1 MANTPQLRPFPSKTL
16 NEIGFTYED
25 IERNPIKV
33 FEWFI
38 EHPEEFALLPPAQRD
53 KVLRIAQSQA
63 QPTQDIDLMDPKADD
78 IDWITTHFW
87 IPELKG
93 PIWLADYQKTMLRMA
108 LSKDE
113 NGLFNYS
120 LIVWSDIKKSIKSTI
135 AAAVALRR
143 AFQLDWGSIKV
154 IGNDQKQAA
163 SRSYYY
169 LTRAIRL
176 NPEMQNMVEK
186 GEIRVNRNTVF
197 FDFNNT
203 TLEAIPVD
211 PGGES
216 GGNDDHIV
224 WTEAWSSKSK
234 AAQTL
239 WTEMVIPPQKF
250 GKGLKWVETYA
261 GYTGDAPIL
270 EPLYEGNV
278 KEKYRIH
285 KDYPIY
291 KNGHTLVMWNQT
303 PRLPWQSSAY
313 YCIALPEDKNDLRV
327 LTKAGWIAAEDITLD
342 HELATTR
349 NNLEIEYQK
358 PSSIFR
364 KTYSGELLRL
374 KHSNVDLLVTPNHR
388 IYCDWVNHTRNYKG
402 KSEHDW
408 KFIEAK
414 DATKKQ
420 GGWIPGHGNW
430 VHAPLDVVEVENETY
445 NASLFIELLGW
456 YIAEGNVGRTT
467 HVMADGT
474 KKKYPVLVS
483 IAQDEEKNGPKHKHL
498 VSLCERLGLNFKA
511 KKNGVFIFNARLARY
526 MEQFGKSYD
535 KYIPRFV
542 LDDCSQEQ
550 MKLFLF
556 GFASGDGTRHENGA
570 WTLYTNSNQLK
581 LDLYELAFKC
591 GYRVT
596 DNGSWSSSPETG
608 RLPIHHVRIMKS
620 YIGWVGYGKRNN
632 WNTEVADAEVWCPT
646 VPNGAFCVMVNGKT
660 MWTGNSQQAIELQ
673 DSEFRRVH
681 RNEWVGSQETFLPPN
696 WWDECYEELPE
707 LTATESMIL
716 GVDAAVSGDCFAVV
730 GVTKHPTKPGMYS
743 VRLCKTWVP
752 PKNGKLSFKHPNPDI
767 NANLPDG
774 YITDV
779 CNRYRVKMIVYDP
792 YQLHS
797 MATEHNLNRKS
808 AFWEEF
814 QQGTQ
819 RLESDSGLL
828 QMIREETITHP
839 GFKDLTEHVM
849 NADSQKDSKNASK
862 LRLVKSTRKKKIDA
876 AVALSMALY
885 RAKSLNL

>member
-63 QPTQDIDLMDPKADD
+63 QPTQNIDLMDPKADD

-313 YCIALPEDKNDLRV
+313 Y
-327 LTKAGWIAAEDITLD
+327 
-342 HELATTR
+342 
-349 NNLEIEYQK
+349 
-358 PSSIFR
+358 
-364 KTYSGELLRL
+364 
-374 KHSNVDLLVTPNHR
+374 
-388 IYCDWVNHTRNYKG
+388 
-402 KSEHDW
+402 
-408 KFIEAK
+408 
-414 DATKKQ
+414 
-420 GGWIPGHGNW
+420 
-430 VHAPLDVVEVENETY
+430 
-445 NASLFIELLGW
+445 
-456 YIAEGNVGRTT
+456 
-467 HVMADGT
+467 
-474 KKKYPVLVS
+474 
-483 IAQDEEKNGPKHKHL
+483 
-498 VSLCERLGLNFKA
+498 
-511 KKNGVFIFNARLARY
+511 
-526 MEQFGKSYD
+526 
-535 KYIPRFV
+535 
-542 LDDCSQEQ
+542 
-550 MKLFLF
+550 
-556 GFASGDGTRHENGA
+556 
-570 WTLYTNSNQLK
+570 
-581 LDLYELAFKC
+581 
-591 GYRVT
+591 
-596 DNGSWSSSPETG
+596 
-608 RLPIHHVRIMKS
+608 
-620 YIGWVGYGKRNN
+620 
-632 WNTEVADAEVWCPT
+632 
-646 VPNGAFCVMVNGKT
+646 
-660 MWTGNSQQAIELQ
+660 SQQAIELQ

-696 WWDECYEELPE
+696 WWNECYEELPE

-752 PKNGKLSFKHPNPDI
+752 PKNGKLSFKHPNADV

-779 CNRYRVKMIVYDP
+779 CKRYRVKMIVYDP